1 LSLKQDRVSKANRKE
16 IFCLEYI
23 IDFNATR
30 AAIASGYSK
39 KTARSQG
46 NRLLTNV
53 DIQRRLAELIKK
65 RSSKVELTAENVL
78 IELSRLAFSNPKDFV
93 KKGDEDFVIFK
104 NIDDIPD
111 ELAAAIESIKYDKD
125 KGIEFKFHNKEKALE
140 LCLRHL
146 GLLSD
151 NLNLRGAFTHTHDV
165 NMNKLRKAINAIR
178 GKGNKRKP

>member
-53 DIQRRLAELIKK
+53 DIQR
-65 RSSKVELTAENVL
+65 
-78 IELSRLAFSNPKDFV
+78 RLAFSNPKDFV